1 MPIVVNS
8 NSAATTASLQSVR
21 RANDSLRK
29 SLARLSSGK
38 RIESHQQMTQ
48 VV

>member
-8 NSAATTASLQSVR
+8 NSAATTASFNLSH
-21 RANDSLRK
+21 ANDSLRK

-38 RIESHQQMTQ
+38 RIVSQQMMP
-48 VV
+48 VVWQ